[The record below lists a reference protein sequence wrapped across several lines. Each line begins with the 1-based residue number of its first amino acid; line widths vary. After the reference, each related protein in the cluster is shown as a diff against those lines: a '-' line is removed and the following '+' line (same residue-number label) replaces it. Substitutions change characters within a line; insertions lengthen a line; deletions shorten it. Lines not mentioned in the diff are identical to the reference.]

1 MSFRRTLSSQQN
13 GRLSHGPKTPE
24 GIKRCQTAPLRH
36 GLLAESLVAMD
47 NEDPQAL
54 LTLIRQFTGELSATT
69 TVEAA
74 IVEEL
79 VSTCWRNRRSWKLET
94 NLLNQQLKLQTCDD
108 PLDATTAAFRG
119 LANTP
124 EFRLLIRYEGQLHS
138 AFHRALRSYINL
150 KKNLPLE
157 QSLVSGSAPESTAGP
172 DDNSNAI
179 NVQAAA

>member
-24 GIKRCQTAPLRH
+24 GLKRCQTAPLRH

-54 LTLIRQFTGELSATT
+54 LTLIRQFTDELSTT
-69 TVEAA
+69 TNFEAA

-79 VSTCWRNRRSWKLET
+79 VSACWRRRRSWRLET
-94 NLLNQQLKLQTCDD
+94 HLLNQGLKLQTSDD
-108 PLDATTAAFRG
+108 PLDATAGAYVG

-124 EFRLLIRYEGQLHS
+124 HFKLLLRYEAHLHS
-138 AFHRALRSYINL
+138 SFHRALRSLINL

-157 QSLVSGSAPESTAGP
+157 QSLISNQVPESTG
-172 DDNSNAI
+172 NSNTVK
-179 NVQAAA
+179 VQAAA